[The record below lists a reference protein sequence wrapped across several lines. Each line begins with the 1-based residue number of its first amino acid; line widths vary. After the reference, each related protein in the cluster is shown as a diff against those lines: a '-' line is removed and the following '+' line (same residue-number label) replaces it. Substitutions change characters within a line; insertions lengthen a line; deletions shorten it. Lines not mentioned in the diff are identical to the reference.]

1 MNDKEKI
8 RLTLLSHGS
17 GWACKIGPGD
27 LSEILEN
34 LKIPKNDNV
43 LIGFDGADDAA
54 AVRLNNGTVLI
65 QTVDFFTPIVDDP
78 YEFGEIAAA
87 NALSDIYAM
96 GGDPLFALNIVGF
109 PINDLPKEILQGIL
123 QGGADKASEAGIPIV
138 GGHSVDDKEPKYGLV
153 VTGQIDEKKM
163 WKNSNAQVGD
173 VVVLTKPLGTGI
185 IATATKKGLAPKDS
199 IVEASNSMKTLNKY
213 AADALRNFSPHAV
226 TDITGFGLLGHLKEV
241 CQSSNV
247 SASIDFS
254 KLEFFSS
261 VLELAKSGII
271 PGGTKRNLEYVKQFI
286 HFNSELDDVQK
297 LLTADAQTSGGLL
310 ITLPEDQAKSYIGQ
324 ANSSSKIIGQIVEKK
339 SKLIYVN

>member
-1 MNDKEKI
+1 VLK
-8 RLTLLSHGS
+8 
-17 GWACKIGPGD
+17 
-27 LSEILEN
+27 N

-65 QTVDFFTPIVDDP
+65 QTVDFFTPIVDDA

-96 GGDPLFALNIVGF
+96 GGEPLFALNIVGF
-109 PINDLPKEILQGIL
+109 PINDLPKGILQKIL
-123 QGGADKASEAGIPIV
+123 QGGADKAAEAGIPIV

-163 WKNSNAQVGD
+163 WKNSDAQVGD
-173 VVVLTKPLGTGI
+173 VIILTKPLGTGI
-185 IATATKKGLAPKDS
+185 IATATKKGLAPKNS
-199 IVEASNSMKTLNKY
+199 IAEASNSMKTLNKY
-213 AADALRNFSPHAV
+213 AADALRNFTPNAV

-254 KLEFFSS
+254 KVEFFSS
-261 VLELAKSGII
+261 VLHLAKSGII
-271 PGGTKRNLEYVKQFI
+271 PGGTKRNLEYVKKFI
-286 HFNSELDDVQK
+286 DFNPNLDDVQK

-310 ITLPEDQAKSYIGQ
+310 ITLPEDQAKSYIKQ
-324 ANSSSKIIGQIVEKK
+324 ANNASRIIGQIVARK